1 MGFLREIYKNR
12 DRNAA
17 ISDRFFVICPTTNL
31 LHLFRTTTRQGRA
44 TGLVSFGWCSSSF
57 LCELGLQRVSADS
70 FRAYTYRPPPALRSF
85 VVVIIPLTVLGVLGC
100 CIFRN
105 KIFYLC
111 SLVRRGVG
119 AIMTGTLRSAFSSDI
134 RAEPEPSPHN
144 GLALRGIFE
153 KLFEYRRRPRP
164 PLSPVQHES
173 GSRWLHSPE
182 KMWLWLQQR
191 IEIARMG
198 TFRSVSPSGLPTE
211 PEPFP

>member
-1 MGFLREIYKNR
+1 MGFLREIYKYR

-17 ISDRFFVICPTTNL
+17 ISDRFFAVCPTTTL

-44 TGLVSFGWCSSSF
+44 TGLVSFGRFFSF
-57 LCELGLQRVSADS
+57 LCELGLQRVSPDS
-70 FRAYTYRPPPALRSF
+70 FRAYTYHPPPALRSC
-85 VVVIIPLTVLGVLGC
+85 VLIPVTLLGILGC
-100 CIFRN
+100 CIFPN

-111 SLVRRGVG
+111 SWVRRCVG
-119 AIMTGTLRSAFSSDI
+119 AIATGTLRSAFLSDI
-134 RAEPEPSPHN
+134 RAEPEPSPYN

-164 PLSPVQHES
+164 PPSPVQHES
-173 GSRWLHSPE
+173 GSRWLHPPE
-182 KMWLWLQQR
+182 KVWLWLQQR